1 MSVSTLLSPTTL
13 DTTIGKNE
21 IRKTIAIFGRMPNP
35 SQTTRIGAIATLGM
49 VCDITRNG
57 MAMRSR
63 LRLNTMPNAI
73 GTPITTLAAKPVST
87 DMSV

>member
-1 MSVSTLLSPTTL
+1 MSVSTLLRPATV

-21 IRKTIAIFGRMPNP
+21 IRNTIAIFGRMPKP

-57 MAMRSR
+57 MVTRSMAR
-63 LRLNTMPNAI
+63 LSTIAKAI
-73 GTPITTLAAKPVST
+73 GTPIAMLARKPVST
-87 DMSV
+87 ESSV